1 MNYPKSDS
9 FPVLRTKIP
18 KLSPLRHLNLNV
30 SIYEAEMLIINSEEP
45 QREFGG
51 WLKKDKKKKKIVR
64 AINMVEYKN

>member
-18 KLSPLRHLNLNV
+18 KLSPLRHLNLND
-30 SIYEAEMLIINSEEP
+30 SIYEAEMLKIINPEEP

-51 WLKKDKKKKKIVR
+51 WLKKEKKKEKK
-64 AINMVEYKN
+64 